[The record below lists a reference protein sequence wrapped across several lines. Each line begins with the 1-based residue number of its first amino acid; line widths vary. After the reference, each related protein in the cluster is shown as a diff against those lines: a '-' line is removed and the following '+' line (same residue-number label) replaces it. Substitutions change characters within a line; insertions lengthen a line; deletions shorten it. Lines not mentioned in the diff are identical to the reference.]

1 MTAWWRRAVGG
12 AGRLLMRAAGEP
24 RGEVEKDHGGGPPQS
39 GMAGV
44 GRRAVPALLLGV
56 GATALFAKPAQA
68 VCCPPTVYD
77 PMVDASVQGVNATLK
92 GVIDKLAE
100 IRALQSQMLDGQGRG
115 SSVADLA
122 PEVQSMLKSVL
133 GGAGA
138 VSLGALGGTAR
149 TASSTSMPLNLQR
162 GLTAFQGEPSTVFK
176 TPADGAVR
184 SRQCFAPPAGS
195 DLAGIE
201 RVQRRRVAEGRNA
214 AFDGL
219 GTAYHGIASSQAGN
233 ERLAQLS
240 DGMNNA
246 ASERAQNAAIGAALI
261 GLLEESQTTNRLLA
275 ALLRI
280 HAAEALRREDIG
292 PCYKP
297 LLEDA

>member
-1 MTAWWRRAVGG
+1 
-12 AGRLLMRAAGEP
+12 
-24 RGEVEKDHGGGPPQS
+24 
-39 GMAGV
+39 MAGV

-292 PCYKP
+292 PGYKP